1 MSPAAFLG
9 VDIGTY
15 SSKGVLV
22 TQGGAVLASHI
33 VPHGIAMP
41 HPGWVE
47 QDADQVWWHDFVAI
61 SRALIQSSSIA
72 PSQIAGIGISSISP
86 CVLPVDEAGQPL
98 RPGILYGIDT
108 RARQEIAELEH
119 AVGRDVLFTRYG
131 TTLSAQSAGPKIRW
145 LRMHEPEVWART
157 RLLLSGTGYLV
168 YRLTGAATLDIYD
181 AGAYA
186 PLFDTRT
193 LGWNPD
199 MADLIAP
206 VDLLP
211 RLTWTCAIA
220 GHVTPDAAKITGLAE
235 GTPVITG
242 TADAAAEAISAG
254 LAHAGDLMLM
264 AGSSIFFILKTD
276 HLVASPRFWGTRFL
290 EPDTYAVAGGMSTAG
305 SLTKWFRDQF
315 AQSEMQAEQE
325 GGPDAYAA
333 LAQLAQSSRPG
344 AHGLIALPYFAGERT
359 PLHDPDARGLIVGLT
374 LNHSR
379 GDVYRA
385 LLEAVGYGIRH
396 NVDAM
401 RDEGLQ
407 PARILAVGGG
417 THNLAWMQMI
427 SDIAGIELHIPSQ
440 QIGAAYGDAFLAGV
454 GVGAF
459 AGTGEAAAWVKT
471 GTIVRPDDGAQ
482 AAYAPYYRVYR
493 ELYVQT
499 ATSMHALAA
508 LARSTAPD

>member
-1 MSPAAFLG
+1 MSPAVFLG

-22 TQGGAVLASHI
+22 TEAGTVLAGHV
-33 VPHGIAMP
+33 VPHTIAMP

-47 QDADQVWWHDFVAI
+47 QDADRVWWHDLVTICRTLLQASAI
-61 SRALIQSSSIA
+61 
-72 PSQIAGIGISSISP
+72 PPTQIAGVGISSIAP
-86 CVLPVDEAGQPL
+86 CVLPVDAAGRPL

-108 RARQEIAELEH
+108 RARQEIVELER
-119 AVGRDVLFTRYG
+119 AIGRDTLFTRFG
-131 TTLSAQSAGPKIRW
+131 TTLSSQSAGPKIRW
-145 LRMHEPEVWART
+145 LRTHEPEVWAKT
-157 RLLLSGTGYLV
+157 CLLLNGTGYLV
-168 YRLTGAATLDIYD
+168 YRLTGVAALDIYD

-193 LGWNPD
+193 LAWNPD
-199 MADLIAP
+199 LTDLIAS

-211 RLTWTCAIA
+211 RLTWSCEIA
-220 GHVTPDAAKITGLAE
+220 GHVTAAAARLTGLAQ

-254 LAHAGDLMLM
+254 LTHTGDLMVM

-276 HLVASPRFWGTRFL
+276 RLLASPAFWGTRFL

-315 AQSEMQAEQE
+315 APLELQAEQA
-325 GGPDAYAA
+325 GGPNAYAA
-333 LAQLAQSSRPG
+333 LAHLAQESPPG
-344 AHGLIALPYFAGERT
+344 ARGLLALPYFAGERT
-359 PLHDPDARGLIVGLT
+359 PLHDPDARGLVLGLT
-374 LNHSR
+374 LSHTR
-379 GDVYRA
+379 GDLYRA

-401 RDEGLQ
+401 REEGLQ
-407 PARILAVGGG
+407 PTRILAVGGG

-427 SDIAGIELHIPSQ
+427 SDIAGIELHIPSE
-440 QIGAAYGDAFLAGV
+440 QIGAAYGDALLAGV

-459 AGTGEAAAWVKT
+459 ASTSEAATCVKT
-471 GTIVRPDDGAQ
+471 GAVIRPAD
-482 AAYAPYYRVYR
+482 AANAVYAPYYRLYR
-493 ELYVQT
+493 DLYAQT
-499 ATSMHALAA
+499 QASMHALAS
-508 LARSTAPD
+508 LAHA